1 MIPTF
6 AMDRL
11 ELYVPH
17 AGWLRY
23 EPDDEVARFLA
34 EGWFEF
40 KEQAFLWLYL
50 RPGDTFLDGGAHAGL
65 YSVVAGRALKD
76 RGSIV
81 AIEPHP
87 GSASLLHQNLEANG
101 VTCGVVRQAALFS
114 RCGELILN
122 DGGPG
127 KSAYSSIGPVDG
139 SSEGFSVDGITL
151 DSMLKDQVQLAKL
164 DVEGAELEV
173 LAGAAASIEQGLL
186 PVLIVE
192 CTEANLARSG
202 ATTEA
207 LFTALQ
213 NHGYTVC
220 RFDAPSCRLLVREYD
235 GPIGYDNLFAVQH
248 LDDVNQRLATAA
260 ESSRRI
266 AKDILIRGAAAEK
279 TFIAGS
285 QLDRAV
291 QSADVAFRKLGEANW
306 RTEQAENRAEAAE
319 RDAAEARSAAQ
330 QSERRAEESALSTE
344 AAHRGVGEA
353 NWRAEQAENRAEAA
367 ERDAAEARSAAQESE
382 RRAEE
387 ARKYAEASVSSTEVA
402 YRSLGEADRRAEES
416 EKRAEAARERAEDVL
431 RSAALSLAAAEERIT
446 QSEQRAHQ
454 SREAALHT
462 ADLASRTRLRLDE
475 VLASPYLRAGWK
487 IGLAKKPSWLDGEP
501 EPVRETEMMRALRH
515 LDEKNFRPRVVLD
528 IGAGKGYWS
537 ILAGGYFKDAK
548 FYLLEPLAENERDL
562 RSLCDRDPRQHYIPA
577 AVGQESGERPIHV
590 ASDPDSSTML
600 LFPGDDDGRLRP
612 LSITT
617 VDRLLEEGRIE
628 APDLVKIDVQGME
641 LQVLQGSTRLFDHTE
656 VFVIE
661 VNLFAF
667 MPGCPRVHEI
677 VQFMAGRGYTLFDLA
692 GSLRRP
698 FEDDLGQL
706 DLVMVSAKS
715 PLIAS
720 SRWV

>member
-1 MIPTF
+1 MKPAFAPIF
-6 AMDRL
+6 AMNHP

-34 EGWFEF
+34 EGWFEY

-65 YSVVAGRALKD
+65 YSVVAGRVMNNC
-76 RGSIV
+76 GSIV
-81 AIEPHP
+81 AVEPHP

-114 RCGELILN
+114 RCGELMFHV
-122 DGGPG
+122 GGPG

-139 SSEGFSVDGITL
+139 SADAVPVEGITL
-151 DSMLKDQVQLAKL
+151 DVMLKGLVQLAKF

-173 LAGAAASIEQGLL
+173 LAGAAENIRQGLL

-207 LFTALQ
+207 LFVALQ
-213 NHGYTVC
+213 NYGYTVC
-220 RFDAPSCRLLVREYD
+220 RFDALSCRLLTREYD

-248 LDDVNQRLATAA
+248 LDEVNQRLATAA
-260 ESSRRI
+260 ESNRRI
-266 AKDILIRGAAAEK
+266 ANDILTRGAAAEK
-279 TFIAGS
+279 IFIAS
-285 QLDRAV
+285 SRLDEAV
-291 QSADVAFRKLGEANW
+291 QSAD
-306 RTEQAENRAEAAE
+306 Q
-319 RDAAEARSAAQ
+319 
-330 QSERRAEESALSTE
+330 
-344 AAHRGVGEA
+344 A
-353 NWRAEQAENRAEAA
+353 NWRAEQAENRAGAA
-367 ERDAAEARSAAQESE
+367 ERHAADARSAAQESE

-387 ARKYAEASVSSTEVA
+387 SAQSAEAA
-402 YRSLGEADRRAEES
+402 YRSRDEANGRAEQAEKRAEVAALTLADTRQSAEES
-416 EKRAEAARERAEDVL
+416 EKRAEAASQRAEESAQSAEAAYRSRDEANWRAEQAEKRAEEAALTLADTLQSAEETERRAEDA
-431 RSAALSLAAAEERIT
+431 R
-446 QSEQRAHQ
+446 QRAHR
-454 SREAALHT
+454 SREAALHS
-462 ADLASRTRLRLDE
+462 AELASQTRLRLNE
-475 VLASPYLRAGWK
+475 VLASRYLRAGWK
-487 IGLAKKPSWLDGEP
+487 IGLARKPAWVDGEP

-515 LDEKNFRPRVVLD
+515 LDEKNFRPRTVLD

-548 FYLLEPLAENERDL
+548 FYLLEPLTENERDL
-562 RSLCDRDPRQHYIPA
+562 RSLCDRDPRQHYIRT
-577 AVGQESGERPIHV
+577 AVGQEPGERQIHV

-600 LFPGDDDGRLRP
+600 LFPGDDAGRLRP
-612 LSITT
+612 LSVTT

-641 LQVLQGSTRLFDHTE
+641 LQVLQGCTRLFDHTE

-677 VQFMAGRGYTLFDLA
+677 VQFMADHGYSLFDLA

>member
-1 MIPTF
+1 MKPTF
-6 AMDRL
+6 AMP
-11 ELYVPH
+11 ELHVPH

-34 EGWFEF
+34 EGWFEY

-65 YSVVAGRALKD
+65 YSVVAGRAMND

-81 AIEPHP
+81 AVEPHP
-87 GSASLLHQNLEANG
+87 GSASLLHQNLEAND
-101 VTCGVVRQAALFS
+101 VACGVVRQAALFS
-114 RCGELILN
+114 QCGELFLH

-127 KSAYSSIGPVDG
+127 KSAYSSLSPVDG
-139 SSEGFSVDGITL
+139 SSGAVPVEGITL
-151 DSMLKDQVQLAKL
+151 DAMLKGLVQLAKL
-164 DVEGAELEV
+164 DVEGAELQV
-173 LAGAAASIEQGLL
+173 LAGAAESIRQGLL

-202 ATTEA
+202 ATTETLFIA
-207 LFTALQ
+207 LR

-220 RFDAPSCRLLVREYD
+220 RFDALSCRLLAREYD

-248 LDDVNQRLATAA
+248 LDAVNQRLATAA
-260 ESSRRI
+260 ESNRRI

-279 TFIAGS
+279 IFIAS
-285 QLDRAV
+285 NHLDEAV
-291 QSADVAFRKLGEANW
+291 QSAG
-306 RTEQAENRAEAAE
+306 
-319 RDAAEARSAAQ
+319 
-330 QSERRAEESALSTE
+330 
-344 AAHRGVGEA
+344 HA
-353 NWRAEQAENRAEAA
+353 NWRAEQAENRAGAA
-367 ERDAAEARSAAQESE
+367 ERCAADARSAAQESE

-387 ARKYAEASVSSTEVA
+387 SARSTETA
-402 YRSLGEADRRAEES
+402 YRSLGEANVRAEQAGKQAEAAALALAEARQSAEES
-416 EKRAEAARERAEDVL
+416 ERRAEAARQRAEASAQSAEAAYRSRDEANGRAEQAGKRAEAAALALADTRQLAEETERRAEDA
-431 RSAALSLAAAEERIT
+431 R
-446 QSEQRAHQ
+446 QRAQQ
-454 SREAALHT
+454 SSEAASQS
-462 ADLASRTRLRLDE
+462 AEVASQTRLRLSE
-475 VLASPYLRAGWK
+475 VLSSRYLRAGWK
-487 IGLAKKPSWLDGEP
+487 IGLARKPAWVDREP

-515 LDEKNFRPRVVLD
+515 LHEKNFQPRVVLD

-537 ILAGGYFKDAK
+537 ILAGGYFKDAN
-548 FYLLEPLAENERDL
+548 FYLLEPLTENERDL
-562 RSLCDRDPRQHYIPA
+562 RSLCERDPRQHYIPT
-577 AVGQESGERPIHV
+577 AVGQEPGERPIHV
-590 ASDPDSSTML
+590 SSDPDSSTML

-628 APDLVKIDVQGME
+628 APELVKIDVQGME
-641 LQVLQGSTRLFDHTE
+641 LQVLEGSTRLFDHTE

-677 VQFMAGRGYTLFDLA
+677 IQFMASRGYTLFDLA

>member
-1 MIPTF
+1 MP
-6 AMDRL
+6 

-17 AGWLRY
+17 AGWFRY

-34 EGWFEF
+34 EGWFEYR
-40 KEQAFLWLYL
+40 EQAFLWLYL

-65 YSVVAGRALKD
+65 YSVVAGRAMNG

-101 VTCGVVRQAALFS
+101 VRCGVVRQAALFS
-114 RCGELILN
+114 RCGQLMFHV
-122 DGGPG
+122 GGPG
-127 KSAYSSIGPVDG
+127 KSAYSSIGPVDDSPG
-139 SSEGFSVDGITL
+139 AVPVEGITL
-151 DSMLKDQVQLAKL
+151 DSILKDQVQLAKL

-173 LAGAAASIEQGLL
+173 LAGAAESIRQGLL

-202 ATTEA
+202 ATTEILFSA
-207 LFTALQ
+207 LRKHF
-213 NHGYTVC
+213 YTVC
-220 RFDAPSCRLLVREYD
+220 RFDAPSCRLLAREYD

-248 LDDVNQRLATAA
+248 LDDVNRRLATAA

-266 AKDILIRGAAAEK
+266 AADILARGAAAEK
-279 TFIAGS
+279 IFTASS
-285 QLDRAV
+285 QLDQAV
-291 QSADVAFRKLGEANW
+291 QSADLAFRKLGEANW
-306 RTEQAENRAEAAE
+306 RADQAENRAEAAE
-319 RDAAEARSAAQ
+319 RDAAEGRTVAQ
-330 QSERRAEESALSTE
+330 ESERRAEESARSAE
-344 AAHRGVGEA
+344 DARRGMGEA
-353 NWRAEQAENRAEAA
+353 NWRAEQAENRAESA
-367 ERDAAEARSAAQESE
+367 ECHAAEARSAAQESE
-382 RRAEE
+382 RRAEDLL
-387 ARKYAEASVSSTEVA
+387 RSTEM
-402 YRSLGEADRRAEES
+402 
-416 EKRAEAARERAEDVL
+416 
-431 RSAALSLAAAEERIT
+431 SLAAAEERIA
-446 QSEQRAHQ
+446 QSEQRAHL
-454 SREAALHT
+454 SREAALQAT
-462 ADLASRTRLRLDE
+462 ELASQTRLRLNE
-475 VLASPYLRAGWK
+475 VLASRYLRAGWK
-487 IGLAKKPSWLDGEP
+487 MGLARKPAWVDGEP

-515 LDEKNFRPRVVLD
+515 LHEKNFRPRVVLD

-548 FYLLEPLAENERDL
+548 FYLLEPLTENEPDL
-562 RSLCDRDPRQHYIPA
+562 RSLCERDARQHYIPI
-577 AVGQESGERPIHV
+577 AVGQEPGERRIHV

-600 LFPGDDDGRLRP
+600 LFPGGDDGRLRP

-677 VQFMAGRGYTLFDLA
+677 VQFMAARGYTLFDLA

-706 DLVMVSAKS
+706 DLVMVSARS